1 MICAPSAAASL
12 TSLSA
17 FAIFSFTFSVQRICT
32 AATFTFR
39 ILYFL
44 LWVSVLLFLCTV
56 YIPVL
61 NCSFI
66 FKFFELLPRYTVYP
80 CSIHVFWFYFLVL
93 FFYLPCGICCVM
105 QWIFPPPR
113 RISLAGIGQ
122 IFLSGKTVP
131 RISTAVLSCSSPN
144 CGTTTPPFE
153 I

>member
-1 MICAPSAAASL
+1 MIWAPSAPLFSRVPPRLRYSHSRLLCSASVPL
-12 TSLSA
+12 RLLLFA
-17 FAIFSFTFSVQRICT
+17 FYISSCG
-32 AATFTFR
+32 
-39 ILYFL
+39 
-44 LWVSVLLFLCTV
+44 VSVLLSLCAV
-56 YIPVL
+56 YIPAL
-61 NCSFI
+61 YCSFI
-66 FKFFELLPRYTVYP
+66 FNFLNCSSGTASILVQYTFSD
-80 CSIHVFWFYFLVL
+80 SIFYRILFLS
-93 FFYLPCGICCVM
+93 PCGICCVM